1 MGRTVKQKQLPSRVR
16 KQLPYRF
23 GTIPF
28 SHQLEAWKR
37 SKDLEAFALL
47 MEMGTG
53 KTKILI
59 DTAAYLYDKGKI
71 DSAIVFTTKG
81 SYLNWVD
88 KEVPEHIP
96 KHIQYRA
103 VAWNNSSSKKAQR
116 EMASVMEPDES
127 ELLIFV
133 MNIEA
138 LAHARSYE
146 FAQRFVVAHTAMM
159 VIDESTMI
167 KNPKAK
173 RTKAAV
179 QLGRFTPYRRISTG
193 MPVTNSPLDVYAQCR
208 FLGRRYL
215 GFSSYY
221 SFRAQYATMIDMSLP
236 NRPSFKKV
244 TGYQNLDE
252 LTDKLKKFSFIVSK
266 EDCID
271 LPPKVYERYAVELTP
286 QQMKLYK
293 QLKEEALA
301 ELGGLDIITAPLVIT
316 RMLRMHQLVCG
327 HLPDERGRVH
337 EIENNRLT
345 ALDDVLS
352 ELSGQ
357 IVIWATYRFCIQKI
371 RQHLIDRYG
380 APAIVTYYGDTKRKE
395 RQEAITKF
403 QSGKAKFFIGN
414 PQTAGHGLT
423 LTASSYH
430 IYYSNNFSLEMRAQ
444 SEDRSHRIGQDK
456 SVTYID
462 LYAPGTVDEKIL
474 KALATKRDLADMV
487 MNWRELF

>member
-1 MGRTVKQKQLPSRVR
+1 MGRTIKQKQLPARI
-16 KQLPYRF
+16 KNQLPY
-23 GTIPF
+23 PF
-28 SHQLEAWKR
+28 WTKPFEHQLKCWLR
-37 SKDLEAFALL
+37 SKDLEAFALF

-53 KTKILI
+53 KTKIII
-59 DTAAYLYDKGKI
+59 DTAAYLYDKGEI
-71 DSAIVFTTKG
+71 DAIIVFANKG
-81 SYLNWVD
+81 SYLNWVN
-88 KEVPEHIP
+88 KEVPEHMP
-96 KHIQYRA
+96 RHVKYRA
-103 VAWNNSSSKKAQR
+103 VAWDNSGSKKAQR
-116 EMASVMEPDES
+116 EMTSVMNSNEN

-138 LAHARSYE
+138 LAHARSYD
-146 FAQRFVVAHTAMM
+146 FAQRFVIAHTAMM
-159 VIDESTMI
+159 VVDESTTI

-179 QLGRFTPYRRISTG
+179 QLGKFTPYRRILTG

-221 SFRAQYATMIDMSLP
+221 SFRAEYAMMIDMQLP

-252 LTDKLKKFSFIVSK
+252 LTDKLKKFSFIVAK
-266 EDCID
+266 EDCLD

-286 QQMKLYK
+286 EQTKLYK
-293 QLKEEALA
+293 QLKDEALA
-301 ELGGLDIITAPLVIT
+301 ELGDMDVITAPLVIT

-327 HLPDERGRVH
+327 HLPDERGRIH
-337 EIENNRLT
+337 EIKNNRLT
-345 ALDDVLS
+345 ALDDVLD

-380 APAIVTYYGDTKRKE
+380 APALVTYYGDTKQKE
-395 RQEAITKF
+395 RQEAIDKF
-403 QSGKAKFFIGN
+403 QAGKVRFFIGN

-423 LTASSYH
+423 LTASSHH

-444 SEDRSHRIGQDK
+444 SEDRSHRIGQTK